1 MAAEYLRHRAAG
13 SGLSHVVVDSAGLLG
28 IEGAPAAPEA
38 VQVLREDGLDLTPH
52 RSRGVRGSDLR
63 TADVVIAMSL
73 DHLDALEELFPDG
86 ADSRYLLRAFE
97 SGPEPTGGAPE
108 LVDPIGTDL
117 ETFRRQYEQ
126 IKVCVD
132 HLVLHLRHHPR

>member
-1 MAAEYLRHRAAG
+1 MAAEYLRHRAAR

-38 VQVLREDGLDLTPH
+38 VQVLREDGLDLSTH
-52 RSRGVRGSDLR
+52 RSKGVRESDLR

-73 DHLDALEELFPDG
+73 DHLDALHELFPDG

-97 SGPEPTGGAPE
+97 TAPEPTGGAPE
-108 LVDPIGTDL
+108 LEDPIGTDV
-117 ETFRRQYEQ
+117 ETFRRQYRQ
-126 IKVCVD
+126 IRTCID